1 MGIMDSQILQSMNEK
16 QLQEYVH
23 IILSDPATI
32 RTTSEG
38 NRLQILSPGQ
48 LNPFEGPDLKDIA
61 ILLGGSV
68 ILGDAEFHINAS
80 DWDAHRHSVD
90 ERYRN
95 VILHIVI
102 NNNKELKQITFNT
115 LVISAEEIESVIK
128 SSVTPDESTDTAS
141 LEYIQHYA
149 LIRLLR
155 KSAYAQEQINSHG
168 YRKAVHLTIAEFLEK
183 YNQRRKRP
191 VYSLENLDDL
201 MKNLDTSNII
211 SFLNDLE
218 NSETTA
224 LHDKL
229 FSLMKAK
236 IFNEGP
242 HLRREI
248 ILNCILPLAI
258 CIASEESRISLFLW
272 YWSTPALNKY
282 GLLSRKFSNIP
293 QNFLWEQQGMLEF
306 IKEHGRKINVIKE
319 ALHSYG
325 FAEILSFYRL
335 GNPPFNKNDYEVD
348 N

>member
-1 MGIMDSQILQSMNEK
+1 MEKMNSQLLQNMNEK

-23 IILSDPATI
+23 LILSDPAII
-32 RTTSEG
+32 RTTSDG
-38 NRLQILSPGQ
+38 KRLQILSPGQ
-48 LNPFEGPDLKDIA
+48 INPFEGPDLKDIA

-68 ILGDAEFHINAS
+68 ILGDAEFHINSS
-80 DWDAHRHSVD
+80 DWDAHKHSGD
-90 ERYRN
+90 EKYRN

-102 NNNKELKQITFNT
+102 NNNKEIKNSTFNT
-115 LVISAEEIESVIK
+115 LVISEQEIASIIQNNV
-128 SSVTPDESTDTAS
+128 STDESTDTAS

-155 KSAYAQEQINSHG
+155 KSADAQEMINNHG
-168 YRKAVHLTIAEFLEK
+168 YKTALKLLISEFLEK
-183 YNQRRKRP
+183 YYKRRKRP
-191 VYSLENLDDL
+191 VYSLQNLEEL
-201 MKNLDTSNII
+201 LSNLDTSNII
-211 SFLNDLE
+211 TFLNELD
-218 NSETTA
+218 NSETKA

-229 FSLMKAK
+229 FSLMKSK

-248 ILNCILPLAI
+248 ILNCILPLSI

-282 GLLSRKFSNIP
+282 GLLSRKFNNIP

-306 IKEHGRKINVIKE
+306 IKEHGRKTNIIKE

-325 FAEILSFYRL
+325 FAEVLSFYRL
-335 GNPPFNKNDYEVD
+335 GNPPFKKDYEVD